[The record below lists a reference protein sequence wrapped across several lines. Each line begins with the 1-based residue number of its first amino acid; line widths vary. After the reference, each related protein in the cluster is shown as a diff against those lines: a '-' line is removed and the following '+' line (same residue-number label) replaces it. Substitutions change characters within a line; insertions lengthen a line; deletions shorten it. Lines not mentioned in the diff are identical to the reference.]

1 MGLQRKHLLKSVA
14 KPPELGLLEL
24 TATRGAAP
32 DPQDLLQKLMASL
45 GDLAK
50 EQNAS
55 AEALKAS
62 FEKQFQEGSE
72 RHTRLLKE
80 QAELTEKKKSE
91 KELVDRL
98 KVALGHLQETG
109 SDLAKQNESIRSFLA
124 KLGPRPEAKKQ
135 EAKAE
140 TTQHARS
147 SQHTK
152 KHEVMSLASAG
163 KGEVMEAE

>member
-72 RHTRLLKE
+72 HHASLLKD
-80 QAELTEKKKSE
+80 QAKLNETKQSE
-91 KELVDRL
+91 SELVERL
-98 KVALGHLQETG
+98 GTALKYLKDTG
-109 SDLAKQNESIRSFLA
+109 SDLAKQKESILSFL
-124 KLGPRPEAKKQ
+124 
-135 EAKAE
+135 
-140 TTQHARS
+140 
-147 SQHTK
+147 
-152 KHEVMSLASAG
+152 G
-163 KGEVMEAE
+163 K